1 VLTTVNTLKEQI
13 GIPAEENSQDSL
25 FERLIRAATDAIE
38 TECRREFEKREYED
52 TFQLPHDR
60 IKEGLILSG
69 YPVDE
74 ILEVKLNEEELLD
87 WEINKRSG
95 FISSKKAKETGELK
109 VKYTAGYI
117 LPDPDNNENR
127 DLPYDIEDACIML
140 ALFSYNTSAS
150 SGIRTEQ
157 ADQLRL
163 QFTEEDIPNSVKRV
177 IERHKDW
184 RR

>member
-1 VLTTVNTLKEQI
+1 MLTTANALKEQI
-13 GIPAEENSQDSL
+13 GIPAEETSQDSL

-74 ILEVKLNEEELLD
+74 ILEVQLNEEELLD
-87 WEINKRSG
+87 WEINKRLG
-95 FISSKKAKETGELK
+95 FISSNKAKETGELK

-117 LPDPDNNENR
+117 LPGETDR
-127 DLPYDIEDACIML
+127 DLPYDIEDACILL
-140 ALFSYNTSAS
+140 AASNYNTGGAA
-150 SGIRTEQ
+150 GIKDERV
-157 ADQLRL
+157 DQLRI
-163 QFTEEDIPNSVKRV
+163 QYSEQDMPKAVKRV